1 MDFGLRLIE
10 SRQRLTV
17 HMTTTYGA
25 IGASYIRDAS
35 IEGFITGD
43 KVAGTIPTYL
53 RGRFLYGKVTEFTRQ
68 MLRIPRRQLSVSSG
82 PSAHR
87 SLLRHPT
94 SIPLTST
101 NPALI
106 GKFL

>member
-1 MDFGLRLIE
+1 
-10 SRQRLTV
+10 
-17 HMTTTYGA
+17 MTTAYGA

-35 IEGFITGD
+35 MEAGEMEGFITGD
-43 KVAGTIPTYL
+43 KVAGTKPAYL
-53 RGRFLYGKVTEFTRQ
+53 RVRFLYGKVTEFTRQ

-106 GKFL
+106 GKFLLRSCYLRDYI